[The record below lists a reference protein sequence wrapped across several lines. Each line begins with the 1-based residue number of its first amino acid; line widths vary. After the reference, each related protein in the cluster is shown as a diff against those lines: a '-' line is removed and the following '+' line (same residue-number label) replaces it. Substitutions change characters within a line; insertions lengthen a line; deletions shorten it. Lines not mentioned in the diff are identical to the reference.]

1 MSPLW
6 SRAFRVFYWVIGRLD
21 PIIRPLSNRVPIGN
35 LAEVAVTGWRSGRR
49 RVVLLGLLRVDGV
62 WYLGHPNGPTD
73 WTRNLDAT
81 AGAGATIRFTGGEPH
96 PIRAVLLPEGDERRR
111 VIEITWHQQ
120 LFPGSILYW
129 LARRHILAVGR
140 YYRIELA

>member
-21 PIIRPLSNRVPIGN
+21 LIIRPVNNRIQIGN
-35 LAEVAVTGWRSGRR
+35 LTELAVTGWRSGRR
-49 RVVLLGLLRVDGV
+49 RVVLLGLLRVDGI
-62 WYLGHPNGPTD
+62 WYLGHPNGPAD
-73 WTRNLDAT
+73 WTRNLDAAAT
-81 AGAGATIRFTGGEPH
+81 ATIRFAGQEPH
-96 PIRAVLLPEGDERRR
+96 PIRAELLAMDDERRR

-120 LFPGSILYW
+120 LFPGSVLYW

>member
-1 MSPLW
+1 MMSHFW

-21 PIIRPLSNRVPIGN
+21 PLIRAVSNRLQIGN
-35 LAEVAVTGWRSGRR
+35 VAELAVTGWRTGRQ
-49 RVVLLGLLRVDGV
+49 RVVLVGLLRVDGI
-62 WYLGHPNGPTD
+62 WYLGHPNGPAN
-73 WTRNLDAT
+73 WTCNLDA
-81 AGAGATIRFTGGEPH
+81 AAGATIRFSGQEPH
-96 PIRAVLLPEGDERRR
+96 AIRAELLPMGDERRR

-129 LARRHILAVGR
+129 LGRRHILAVGR